1 MRKELLY
8 SLSSPYRE
16 EMKVWGYHFGK
27 EEKSAC
33 IVGATR
39 GNEIQQLY
47 VCSQLI
53 RKLTELEERGA
64 IVGDNGILVVPSV
77 NYYAMNIGKRFLGD
91 GQYGYQPDVSGLQ
104 RGGDD
109 PADCGRAV

>member
-53 RKLTELEERGA
+53 RKLTELEER
-64 IVGDNGILVVPSV
+64 
-77 NYYAMNIGKRFLGD
+77 
-91 GQYGYQPDVSGLQ
+91 
-104 RGGDD
+104 
-109 PADCGRAV
+109 

>member
-53 RKLTELEERGA
+53 RKLTVEQVCIDDSDSCRG
-64 IVGDNGILVVPSV
+64 ISV
-77 NYYAMNIGKRFLGD
+77 HLCDSVFESVFPL
-91 GQYGYQPDVSGLQ
+91 
-104 RGGDD
+104 
-109 PADCGRAV
+109 

>member
-53 RKLTELEERGA
+53 R
-64 IVGDNGILVVPSV
+64 
-77 NYYAMNIGKRFLGD
+77 
-91 GQYGYQPDVSGLQ
+91 
-104 RGGDD
+104 
-109 PADCGRAV
+109 